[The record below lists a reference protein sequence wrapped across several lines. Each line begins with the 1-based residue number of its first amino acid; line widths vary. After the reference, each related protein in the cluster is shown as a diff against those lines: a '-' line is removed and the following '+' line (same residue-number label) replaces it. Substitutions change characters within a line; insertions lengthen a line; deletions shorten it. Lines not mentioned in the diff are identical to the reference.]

1 MHKIKSI
8 AVIVVCFII
17 PLGVFAEEKKES
29 PTPSSP
35 KEDYYVV
42 KKGDTLWDIS
52 QKLLKSPW
60 RWKILWDQNKDI
72 PIPNPNLIYPGQ
84 KLKLISTASP
94 PPAAT
99 PAPAPSVPIAPPE
112 PLPEEVISDTPAQIP
127 EQPPAAPPYYIYS
140 SMNRVGFVRK
150 EQVVSEGSVLRGRE
164 LKNNLSTG
172 DLVYIRE
179 PNDKPMT
186 IGKQYTIFRTLPI
199 REEQRFIGIQHR
211 MIGLVEISEKESQ
224 GIVIGKIIESYR
236 PIVSG
241 DLLMSY
247 IPRSSRVILSE
258 SPNGIRG
265 KILMSE
271 DNIKAFGEHHTVF
284 IDKGKKDGIA
294 AGQKYT
300 VCESIKMGEGDSLEK
315 IGVYDIGSVLV
326 LHAEQEISTALL
338 IKSVKEIHP
347 GMQIRTPNR

>member
-17 PLGVFAEEKKES
+17 PLGVFAEEKKENS
-29 PTPSSP
+29 TPSAP

-99 PAPAPSVPIAPPE
+99 PAPAPSAPSAPPE

-127 EQPPAAPPYYIYS
+127 EQQPAAPPYYIYS

-150 EQVVSEGSVLRGRE
+150 EQAVSEGSVLRGRD

-172 DLVYIRE
+172 DSVYIRE
-179 PNDKPMT
+179 PNDKPT
-186 IGKQYTIFRTLPI
+186 IIGKQYTIFRTVPI
-199 REEQRFIGIQHR
+199 REERTFIGIQHR
-211 MIGLVEISEKESQ
+211 MIGLVEITAKESQ

-236 PIVSG
+236 PILSG

-247 IPRSSRVILSE
+247 TPRSQRVILSA

-271 DNIKAFGEHHTVF
+271 ENIKAFGEHHTIF
-284 IDKGKKDGIA
+284 IDKGEKDGIA
-294 AGQKYT
+294 VGQRYT
-300 VCESIKMGEGDSLEK
+300 VCEPLKMGEGESRENV
-315 IGVYDIGSVLV
+315 GAYEIGSVLV
-326 LHAEQEISTALL
+326 LHTEQDISTVL
-338 IKSVKEIHP
+338 ITKSVKEFHP
-347 GMQIRTPNR
+347 GMEIRTPDR

>member
-1 MHKIKSI
+1 MFHNS
-8 AVIVVCFII
+8 ARCVCRR
-17 PLGVFAEEKKES
+17 KKKN
-29 PTPSSP
+29 PKPSAP
-35 KEDYYVV
+35 KEDYYIV

-84 KLKLISTASP
+84 KLRLISTASP
-94 PPAAT
+94 PPTAK
-99 PAPAPSVPIAPPE
+99 PAPAPPPSAPPE

-127 EQPPAAPPYYIYS
+127 EPPPAAPPYYIYS
-140 SMNRVGFVRK
+140 PINRVGFIRK
-150 EQVVSEGSVLRGRE
+150 EQIVSEGAILRGRDV
-164 LKNNLSTG
+164 KNNLSTG

-236 PIVSG
+236 PIVAG
-241 DLLMSY
+241 DLLMSNV
-247 IPRSSRVILSE
+247 PRSPRVILSE
-258 SPNGIRG
+258 SRNGING

-271 DNIKAFGEHHTVF
+271 DNTKAFGEHHTVF
-284 IDKGKKDGIA
+284 IDKGEKGWYCGGAEIYGLRTHKNGRGRVSGKDR
-294 AGQKYT
+294 
-300 VCESIKMGEGDSLEK
+300 CL
-315 IGVYDIGSVLV
+315 
-326 LHAEQEISTALL
+326 
-338 IKSVKEIHP
+338 
-347 GMQIRTPNR
+347 